1 MKISTKDIGQFLKK
15 PLDNIKLF
23 LLYGPDQGL
32 AVERQ
37 KQLSSFFSNNLDDPF
52 SITRIES
59 TALTNDKTLLYDS
72 INTLSI
78 LQKYRIVFVNGSG
91 SEMLNSIKMII
102 SNLNPKT
109 KIFLLA
115 NDINS
120 RHALVKLCETS
131 NDCASIGCYHDNNMS
146 LVNIINEIFERDNI
160 SSSIE
165 TKNYIASK
173 VGLDRKISVSEIEKI
188 ALATGKD
195 NVLEL
200 NDAKKFLDDNSL
212 VEIDSLLLAILNG
225 DSKSFYSFF
234 LILKQQEVSP
244 ITIIK
249 RTSFL
254 FKCLEQLILYE
265 KKGIYHNISLTK
277 IAPYIHFKIK
287 DLLIKKKNK
296 WSIDTCRNL
305 SDKLFQTE
313 FKLKSMSMI
322 NSYTLLSQTLVSIC
336 FKSKN

>member
-1 MKISTKDIGQFLKK
+1 DIGQFLKK

-265 KKGIYHNISLTK
+265 KKGIYHNIS
-277 IAPYIHFKIK
+277 
-287 DLLIKKKNK
+287 
-296 WSIDTCRNL
+296 
-305 SDKLFQTE
+305 
-313 FKLKSMSMI
+313 
-322 NSYTLLSQTLVSIC
+322 
-336 FKSKN
+336 